1 MPNKRPISLIIH
13 PPQTSEHL
21 CKFSILPKEDSI
33 ESQDA
38 SQKVLWSDWFEKTTV
53 QYLPV

>member
-1 MPNKRPISLIIH
+1 MPNKRQMSLIYI
-13 PPQTSEHL
+13 PQTSEHL
-21 CKFSILPKEDSI
+21 CKFSILPKEDST

-38 SQKVLWSDWFEKTTV
+38 SQKVLWSDWFEKPTI